1 MNSFLYLTDYGVEA
15 DPKGSLQQ
23 FWAVIEV
30 KG

>member
-1 MNSFLYLTDYGVEA
+1 MSLFLHITDYGVEA

-30 KG
+30 K